1 MYEGA
6 EPGSGRSLL
15 AAGAAAVTVAG
26 AVLTPPVTPH
36 LTPDSAPAVA
46 PAAQLTTAASEIAD
60 TAAPAL
66 AAEPTSIG
74 DTIIGFYLT
83 VEPWTQYGATLASW
97 AIRWVPFLGLLAPQ
111 ITFYYDLDEAI
122 VRSLVFNTAYL
133 LDGTVDLNQALSNIG
148 SATSTAWHDFVD
160 TQVSW
165 LHSLLPPPPP
175 DSVADVGGLPGLL
188 DPFDLGAPDLL
199 GLLP

>member
-6 EPGSGRSLL
+6 GPGSGRSLL
-15 AAGAAAVTVAG
+15 AATAAVGIVAATVLAPP
-26 AVLTPPVTPH
+26 LTSHIVPTI
-36 LTPDSAPAVA
+36 D
-46 PAAQLTTAASEIAD
+46 PAAQLTAAASEIAD
-60 TAAPAL
+60 TAALAL

-74 DTIIGFYLT
+74 DAIIGFYLT

-97 AIRWVPFLGLLAPQ
+97 AVGWVPFLGLLAPQ
-111 ITFYYDLDEAI
+111 ITFFYDLDEAV

-133 LDGTVDLNQALSNIG
+133 LDGTVDLSQALSNIG

-160 TQVSW
+160 TQASW

-175 DSVADVGGLPGLL
+175 DSLADVSGLPGLL
-188 DPFDLGAPDLL
+188 SPFDLGAPDLL
-199 GLLP
+199 SLPSLLP